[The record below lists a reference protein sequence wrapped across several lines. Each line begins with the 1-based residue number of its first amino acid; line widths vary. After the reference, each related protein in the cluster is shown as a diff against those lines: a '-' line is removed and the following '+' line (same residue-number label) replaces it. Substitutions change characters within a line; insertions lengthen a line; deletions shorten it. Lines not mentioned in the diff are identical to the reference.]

1 MSRRITRPGGL
12 VLAPALALLCQTVT
26 EPAVADDPPSANFA
40 PTSHYEVKDVEGWT
54 VLVNKDLLREHSD
67 LADQVLTLLRF
78 NLIEVERRVP
88 APAVKK
94 LRKVRI
100 WVEES
105 QESTN
110 PLCLAYHP
118 DARAVRAIGKNPEKA
133 GCVEV
138 ANARR
143 FLSWSLEQ
151 PWQVL
156 HELAHAYHHQ
166 SLPGGFENREVK
178 GAYDRAMK
186 AGLYKSVMR
195 MNGKSEKGYATSN
208 PMEYFAEATEAF
220 FGTNDF
226 YPFVYPELVK
236 HDPGAARLLQK
247 LWCGKTP
254 HASEYEKR
262 LSP

>member
-12 VLAPALALLCQTVT
+12 VLAPALALLCQTVA
-26 EPAVADDPPSANFA
+26 EPARADNPPSANYA
-40 PTSHYEVKDVEGWT
+40 PTSHYEVKDVEGWA
-54 VLVNKDLLREHSD
+54 VLVNKDLLRDHSG

-78 NLIEVERRVP
+78 NLIEIKRRVP
-88 APAVKK
+88 PPAVKK
-94 LRKVRI
+94 LQKVRI

-118 DARAVRAIGKNPEKA
+118 DARAVRAIGKNPDKA

-166 SLPGGFENREVK
+166 FLPGGFENREIRA
-178 GAYDRAMK
+178 AYDRAMK
-186 AGLYKSVMR
+186 TGLYKSVMR

-247 LWCGKTP
+247 LWGGKTP
-254 HASEYEKR
+254 HPAEYEKR
-262 LSP
+262 LTP